1 MSGGARYEAGWPL
14 PLLPGVGARNQLPQ
28 LATFPD
34 RYRVEAG
41 LPEAV
46 VVHPAVVEDV
56 DRAAAGGLA
65 GGLDARR
72 VVGAVAGGGPGCGQ
86 VVGPD
91 EVGAAVPGGAERVNE
106 GEVPATLLDED
117 REPEGAPVVQD
128 GGIPLG
134 VLDYR

>member
-46 VVHPAVVEDV
+46 VVHPAVVDDV
-56 DRAAAGGLA
+56 DRAAPGGLA
-65 GGLDARR
+65 GGLDARG
-72 VVGAVAGGGPGCGQ
+72 VVRAVAGGGLGRGE

-91 EVGAAVPGGAERVNE
+91 EVGVAVPGGVQKVPYGGDAPARPHHNPGPER
-106 GEVPATLLDED
+106 TS
-117 REPEGAPVVQD
+117 
-128 GGIPLG
+128 
-134 VLDYR
+134 